1 MTEGRF
7 MTTAL
12 RRFLIAAVA
21 SSLVL
26 AAIAP
31 FPCQVQ
37 SDLMEIAYDE
47 GAVVGV
53 VAICVSPVR

>member
-1 MTEGRF
+1 